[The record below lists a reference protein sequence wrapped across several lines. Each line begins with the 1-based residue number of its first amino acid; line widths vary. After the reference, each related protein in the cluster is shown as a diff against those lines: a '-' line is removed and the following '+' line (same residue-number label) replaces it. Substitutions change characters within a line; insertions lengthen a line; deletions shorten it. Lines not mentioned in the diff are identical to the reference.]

1 VAYLVKARVGRS
13 QGAVI
18 FWGLVSAFFASAFCY
33 YYLENRNNEETSRKL
48 LDQVMTLQN
57 EQDALTAERQKL
69 EDAASNNEKQ
79 LDEREQFLQEKEN
92 NLAQEE
98 SQLEAMGPHG
108 QGSAG
113 QTAQAAGVKK
123 FDDAVRKLAAKVPD
137 ADVLVRSGRPVLRV
151 PSSYL
156 FDSADDHLKP
166 DGKALLNQVAQ
177 ASTGTLG
184 RFELR
189 VETFTDSAG
198 EIPAANPASAPPAKE
213 QAGTAVDAWTLT
225 TSRAGAIAH
234 YLRDSGALPFQN
246 VLAVGRADFLPIE
259 SGSQSHGRNR
269 RVEITITPMPAPFH
283 APEPTKAA
291 HGKAGAPTASV
302 SAETATPSAG
312 TAKP

>member
-1 VAYLVKARVGRS
+1 MAYLVKARVGRS

-79 LDEREQFLQEKEN
+79 LDERQQFLQEKED

-98 SQLEAMGPHG
+98 SQLEAAGAPG
-108 QGSAG
+108 QGSSG

-137 ADVLVRSGRPVLRV
+137 AEVVVRNGRPVLRV

-156 FDSADDHLKP
+156 FGPADIRLKP
-166 DGKALLNQVAQ
+166 EGKALLNLVAQ
-177 ASTGTLG
+177 ASTGTPA

-198 EIPAANPASAPPAKE
+198 ETPAPDATAPAAPPAKG
-213 QAGTAVDAWTLT
+213 QGGTPVDAWTLT
-225 TSRAGAIAH
+225 TQRAGAMAH

-246 VLAVGRADFLPIE
+246 VLVVGRADFLPVE
-259 SGSQSHGRNR
+259 PKSHGQSRNR
-269 RVEITITPMPAPFH
+269 RVEITIAPVPAPFR
-283 APEPTKAA
+283 APEAPKSP
-291 HGKAGAPTASV
+291 HGKVGSAPTETTAPGS
-302 SAETATPSAG
+302 TATP
-312 TAKP
+312 